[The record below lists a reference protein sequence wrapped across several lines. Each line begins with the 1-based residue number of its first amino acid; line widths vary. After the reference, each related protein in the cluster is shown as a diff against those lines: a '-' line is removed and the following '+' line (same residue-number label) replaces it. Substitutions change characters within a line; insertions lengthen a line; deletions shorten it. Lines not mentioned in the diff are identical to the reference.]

1 MHCIIH
7 RQNPISQ
14 SFAQVSCRPFD
25 PRDLQKENECQPA
38 ITCLKLTIKAL
49 DQTVKYIQ
57 S

>member
-25 PRDLQKENECQPA
+25 PGDLQKENECQPA